1 MTSEDLISPEMFLV
15 GGECFT
21 PIFEE
26 EVEMS
31 KLDVSFR
38 VNHKPLPPLLLL
50 ILPLALLQMG
60 LHHHPLKVLDRLLGD
75 RLLLGML
82 LLVQLDE
89 AEELRVEL
97 ADDLQLRGGEGDVIV
112 HPGKLSSNWSS

>member
-1 MTSEDLISPEMFLV
+1 MTSEELISPEMFLV

-26 EVEMS
+26 EVKMS
-31 KLDVSFR
+31 ELDVSFR
-38 VNHKPLPPLLLL
+38 VNHKPLPPLLLF

-60 LHHHPLKVLDRLLGD
+60 LHHHPLKVLDRLLGN

-82 LLVQLDE
+82 LLVQLHE

-97 ADDLQLRGGEGDVIV
+97 ADDLQLCGGEGDVIV
-112 HPGKLSSNWSS
+112 HPGKRSSNWSS

>member
-1 MTSEDLISPEMFLV
+1 MTSEDLISPEMLLV
-15 GGECFT
+15 GGESFT

-26 EVEMS
+26 EVKMS
-31 KLDVSFR
+31 ELDVSFR
-38 VNHKPLPPLLLL
+38 VNHKPLPSLLLF

-60 LHHHPLKVLDRLLGD
+60 LHHHPLKVLDRLLGN
-75 RLLLGML
+75 RLLLGVL

-97 ADDLQLRGGEGDVIV
+97 ADDLQLRGGEADVIV
-112 HPGKLSSNWSS
+112 HPGKHSSSWSS

>member
-1 MTSEDLISPEMFLV
+1 MTSEDLISPEMLLV
-15 GGECFT
+15 GGESFT

-26 EVEMS
+26 EVKMS
-31 KLDVSFR
+31 ELDVSFR
-38 VNHKPLPPLLLL
+38 VNHKPLPPLLLF

-75 RLLLGML
+75 RLLLGVL
-82 LLVQLDE
+82 LLVQLHE

-97 ADDLQLRGGEGDVIV
+97 ADDLQLRGGEADVIV
-112 HPGKLSSNWSS
+112 HPGKCSSNWSS

>member
-1 MTSEDLISPEMFLV
+1 MTSEDLISPEMLLV
-15 GGECFT
+15 CGECFT

-26 EVEMS
+26 EVKMS
-31 KLDVSFR
+31 ELDISFW
-38 VNHKPLPPLLLL
+38 VNHEPLPPLLLF

-60 LHHHPLKVLDRLLGD
+60 LHHHPLKVLDRLLGN
-75 RLLLGML
+75 RLLLGVL
-82 LLVQLDE
+82 LLVQLHE

-112 HPGKLSSNWSS
+112 HPGKRSSNWFS

>member
-1 MTSEDLISPEMFLV
+1 MTSEDLISPEMLLV

-26 EVEMS
+26 EVKMPE
-31 KLDVSFR
+31 LDISFR
-38 VNHKPLPPLLLL
+38 VNHEPLPSLLLF

-60 LHHHPLKVLDRLLGD
+60 LHHHPLKVLDRLLGN

-89 AEELRVEL
+89 AKELRVEL
-97 ADDLQLRGGEGDVIV
+97 ADDLQLCGGEGDVIV
-112 HPGKLSSNWSS
+112 HPGNHSSNWSS

>member
-1 MTSEDLISPEMFLV
+1 MTSEDSISPEMFLV

-26 EVEMS
+26 EVKMS
-31 KLDVSFR
+31 ELDVSFR

-60 LHHHPLKVLDRLLGD
+60 LHYHPLKVLDRLLGN

-82 LLVQLDE
+82 LLVQLDKPK
-89 AEELRVEL
+89 ELGVEL
-97 ADDLQLRGGEGDVIV
+97 ADDLQLRGREGDVIV
-112 HPGKLSSNWSS
+112 HRGKSSSK

>member
-26 EVEMS
+26 EVKMT

-38 VNHKPLPPLLLL
+38 VNHKPLPSLLLL
-50 ILPLALLQMG
+50 ILSLALLQMC
-60 LHHHPLKVLDRLLGD
+60 LHHHPLKVLDRLLGN

-89 AEELRVEL
+89 AEELRVKL

>member
-1 MTSEDLISPEMFLV
+1 MTSEDLISPEMLLV
-15 GGECFT
+15 CGECFT

-89 AEELRVEL
+89 AEELRVKL
-97 ADDLQLRGGEGDVIV
+97 ADDLQLRGGEADVIV
-112 HPGKLSSNWSS
+112 HPGKRSSNWSS

>member
-15 GGECFT
+15 CGECFT

-26 EVEMS
+26 EVKMS

-97 ADDLQLRGGEGDVIV
+97 ADDLQLRGGESDVIV
-112 HPGKLSSNWSS
+112 HPGKRSSNWSS